1 MRFPFFR
8 NRDSVK
14 NGILI
19 SIRRTGDG
27 FHPGLFT
34 QEISK
39 SELAEITG
47 ISSSHMNKIEL
58 GIRNPSVVTC
68 QKMLIALNASIIIK
82 KENITIKEKCIE
94 QIYNIIEKC
103 TDEQALFFMNILDC
117 IYENM

>member
-1 MRFPFFR
+1 MQK
-8 NRDSVK
+8 VK
-14 NGILI
+14 NSIGE
-19 SIRRTGDG
+19 SIRKLRKS
-27 FHPGLFT
+27 

-68 QKMLIALNASIIIK
+68 QKMLITLNASIIIK

>member
-1 MRFPFFR
+1 MAPL
-8 NRDSVK
+8 V
-14 NGILI
+14 
-19 SIRRTGDG
+19 RTGG
-27 FHPGLFT
+27 SRHTGLAALPHRNI
-34 QEISK
+34 Q

>member
-1 MRFPFFR
+1 MQK
-8 NRDSVK
+8 VK
-14 NGILI
+14 NSIGE
-19 SIRRTGDG
+19 SIRKLRKS
-27 FHPGLFT
+27 

-47 ISSSHMNKIEL
+47 ISSSHMNKIEF

-68 QKMLIALNASIIIK
+68 QKMLITLNASIIIK

>member
-1 MRFPFFR
+1 MQK
-8 NRDSVK
+8 VK
-14 NGILI
+14 NSIGE
-19 SIRRTGDG
+19 SIRKLRKS
-27 FHPGLFT
+27 

-68 QKMLIALNASIIIK
+68 QKMLIALNASII
-82 KENITIKEKCIE
+82 TIKEKCIE